1 MAVDEH
7 APVVDLVEPGQAV
20 EQRRLS
26 RAGRAHHREE
36 LALRHG
42 EVEPLERDDVGPARP
57 VDLADPLGDEDRL

>member
-1 MAVDEH
+1 MPLDEH
-7 APVVDLVEPGQAV
+7 PSVVDLIEPGQTV

-26 RAGRAHHREE
+26 RAGRSHHREE

-57 VDLADPLGDEDRL
+57 VDLADALGDEDRP